1 MKSPMVMSRRRLIGG
16 TAVGVVL
23 ATGSVVYVREAE
35 GDRVSM
41 LRDYLKSQQTL
52 DELGAA
58 YLSQYPHK
66 ANAETLIAAIFDKDT
81 AVSDVSTKIS
91 QSDLKAFL
99 ADKVKSD
106 YAAQKVIRLN
116 GWVISQTEAQLSA
129 LVALGF

>member
-16 TAVGVVL
+16 TVVGVVL

-41 LRDYLKSQQTL
+41 LRRYLESQQTL

-58 YLSQYPHK
+58 YLSQYPK
-66 ANAETLIAAIFDKDT
+66 EADAEILIRAIFENEN
-81 AVSDVSTKIS
+81 AVSDVSNEIS

-106 YAAQKVIRLN
+106 FAAQKVIRLN
-116 GWVISQTEAQLSA
+116 GWMISQTEAQLSA
-129 LVALGF
+129 LVAIGF